1 MTKRKN
7 TTGPNRQ
14 LTRKRRT
21 QQATRPLRRPP
32 WSTLPEGYP
41 YRDIVHVS
49 DQVHS
54 AYVAHGIPDDPRLE
68 ESSKDLMETMTR
80 LGPTYRGQVPIA
92 AFYLDHQIR
101 ADQIPIYGPDDRY
114 WLATRAELAAGGMR
128 FVPEQDEVPP
138 PDEIGQSLHSL
149 HAAGWIVL
157 DEVHAVHTAIPPQ
170 HRGEKWFIG
179 GVSDPSEWPA

>member
-14 LTRKRRT
+14 LTRKRQR

-41 YRDIVHVS
+41 YRDIFQVT

-68 ESSKDLMETMTR
+68 EGAKDLMGTMTR
-80 LGPTYRGQVPIA
+80 LGPVYRGQVPIA
-92 AFYLDHQIR
+92 AFFLDQHIR
-101 ADQIPIYGPDDRY
+101 ADRIPIFESGDQV
-114 WLATRAELAAGGMR
+114 WLTTRAELVAEGARFASAG
-128 FVPEQDEVPP
+128 EQAPTLD
-138 PDEIGQSLHSL
+138 DIGEHLHEL
-149 HAAGWIVL
+149 HAAGWLVL
-157 DEVHAVHTAIPPQ
+157 DEVNVVRLAIPPE
-170 HRGEKWFIG
+170 HRGGKWIIK
-179 GVSDPSEWPA
+179 GVSDPGEWPA